1 VPILLN
7 LILDVSMPTATATA
21 TARTP
26 APIATLQTGHIGL
39 NVSDIARSK
48 QFYQQIFGFE
58 ATLDS
63 RESGK
68 LFVFLTQGDRLVL
81 TLWQQSGGA
90 FAKDRPGLH
99 HLSFQVD
106 SVELVREV
114 EARVRGAGA
123 KIYHE
128 GIVPHAEG
136 AASGGIFFDDPDGI
150 RLEVYAPSGVE
161 GKAPSGAAPTCGFF

>member
-1 VPILLN
+1 
-7 LILDVSMPTATATA
+7 MTTATATV
-21 TARTP
+21 RTP

-39 NVSDIARSK
+39 NVSDLTRSK

-58 ATLDS
+58 ATLES
-63 RESGK
+63 QESGK
-68 LFVFLTQGDRLVL
+68 LFVFLSQGDRLVL

-106 SVELVREV
+106 SVERVREV
-114 EARVRGAGA
+114 ETRVRGAGA

-150 RLEVYAPSGVE
+150 RLEVFAPTGVE
-161 GKAPSGAAPTCGFF
+161 GHAPSGAAPTCGFF

>member
-1 VPILLN
+1 
-7 LILDVSMPTATATA
+7 MTTAAATE
-21 TARTP
+21 RTP

-48 QFYQQIFGFE
+48 EFYQKIFGFE

-63 RESGK
+63 REPGK
-68 LFVFLTQGDRLVL
+68 LFVFLTQGDRLLL
-81 TLWQQSGGA
+81 TLWQQSDGA
-90 FAKDRPGLH
+90 FATDRPGLH

-106 SVELVREV
+106 SVEQVREV
-114 EARVRGAGA
+114 EARARSAGA
-123 KIYHE
+123 KIRHG

-150 RLEVYAPSGVE
+150 RLEVFAPTGVE
-161 GKAPSGAAPTCGFF
+161 GTAPSGAAPTCGFF

>member
-1 VPILLN
+1 
-7 LILDVSMPTATATA
+7 MTTAAA

-58 ATLDS
+58 TTLES
-63 RESGK
+63 EESGK

-81 TLWQQSGGA
+81 TLWQQSGGT

-106 SVELVREV
+106 SVELVPFRS
-114 EARVRGAGA
+114 AIQAGA
-123 KIYHE
+123 DCAV
-128 GIVPHAEG
+128 IVTDHKV
-136 AASGGIFFDDPDGI
+136 FDYGEQERRREDPPRWHRTARRGRALWRDLLRG
-150 RLEVYAPSGVE
+150 P
-161 GKAPSGAAPTCGFF
+161 

>member
-1 VPILLN
+1 
-7 LILDVSMPTATATA
+7 MTTATASE
-21 TARTP
+21 RTP
-26 APIATLQTGHIGL
+26 AQIATLQTGHIGL

-48 QFYQQIFGFE
+48 QFYQQIFGFDVMLE
-58 ATLDS
+58 SED
-63 RESGK
+63 SGK
-68 LFVFLTQGDRLVL
+68 LFVFLTQGDRLLL
-81 TLWQQSGGA
+81 TLWQQSRGA
-90 FAKDRPGLH
+90 FTKDRPGLH

-106 SVELVREV
+106 SVEQVRAV

-150 RLEVYAPSGVE
+150 RLEVFAPTGIE